1 MCIAF
6 PASSRLR
13 SMERRGRFIPGI
25 WGPHR
30 VCFNKDATNT
40 ESGLQMPKK
49 TRVKA
54 AKDQRTLFDSVDEE
68 KEASNGD
75 PKDTT
80 STFSD
85 NLALAVHRW
94 FRYSAGFSAPWVRE
108 VIEREKEKGRSRV
121 FDPFAGSGTVA
132 LESERCQVESIGVE
146 AHPFVA
152 RIARAKLN
160 WRESPTAFT
169 TFALSILEEAK
180 NEKVQRDEYPV
191 LMGKCFPPETLARLE
206 AIRSVYQRKADG
218 SPISELAWLAVC
230 AILRECSP
238 VGTAQWQYVL
248 PSKTKA
254 RAIDPFLAFEA
265 KVHKFASDMTQQQ
278 RLPSGPRAKLISDDA
293 RRCDSVPAK
302 WADLVITSPPYANNY
317 DYADAT
323 RLEMTFFGEIEGW
336 GCLQETV
343 RKHLLRSCTQHVASL
358 TKQTESLIRSAVL
371 DPISEELKAT
381 CGRLAEERETH
392 GGKKN
397 YHTMIAAYFKDM
409 AEVWLALR
417 RVTAKGAL
425 VCFVIGDSAPYGVY
439 VPVDRWLG
447 ELAVAAGFES
457 FEFEKTRDRNIKWKN
472 RKHRVPLHEG
482 RLWVKG

>member
-1 MCIAF
+1 MDDD
-6 PASSRLR
+6 
-13 SMERRGRFIPGI
+13 
-25 WGPHR
+25 H
-30 VCFNKDATNT
+30 VN
-40 ESGLQMPKK
+40 
-49 TRVKA
+49 
-54 AKDQRTLFDSVDEE
+54 
-68 KEASNGD
+68 NGNL
-75 PKDTT
+75 KDTT
-80 STFSD
+80 STFSN
-85 NLALAVHRW
+85 NLGLAVHRW

-108 VIEREKEKGRSRV
+108 VIEREKVKGRSRV

-132 LESERCQVESIGVE
+132 LESERCQVASIGVE

-152 RIARAKLN
+152 RISQAKLN
-160 WRESPTAFT
+160 WRESPKAFT

-180 NEKVQRDEYPV
+180 EEKVERETYPA
-191 LMGKCFPPETLARLE
+191 LIGKCFPPETLARLE
-206 AIRSVYQRKADG
+206 AVRSVWQRKADG
-218 SPISELAWLAVC
+218 SPISELTWLAVC

-248 PSKTKA
+248 PRKTKA
-254 RAIDPFLAFEA
+254 RTTDPFLAFEA
-265 KVHKFASDMTQQQ
+265 KVHLFASDMGQRQ
-278 RLPSGPRAKLISDDA
+278 RLPSGPKAKLFADDA
-293 RRCDSVPAK
+293 RQCGSVPAE

-336 GCLQETV
+336 GCLQEAV
-343 RKHLLRSCTQHVASL
+343 RKHLVRSCTQHVSSL
-358 TKQTESLIRSAVL
+358 TKQLDSLIRSAVL
-371 DPISEELKAT
+371 EPISGELRAT
-381 CGRLAEERETH
+381 CERLAEERETH

-397 YHTMIAAYFKDM
+397 YHTMVAAYFKDM
-409 AEVWLALR
+409 AEVWLELR
-417 RVTAKGAL
+417 RVTSKGAL

-457 FEFEKTRDRNIKWKN
+457 FEFEKIRDRNIKWKN